1 MVTRRGLF
9 FKFNLYILTTIAM
22 GVGVWLSDR
31 PRTQQRLVLDLA
43 GLLDSMETKNVGL
56 FLEAFWTTIS
66 REWNGVDVL
75 RMDKFLLLV
84 RGYLASSFRYLHAR
98 KWEKELVGRFMGLL
112 RETPLRF
119 VFTLAFSFLLTPPM
133 PLCYSY

>member
-1 MVTRRGLF
+1 M
-9 FKFNLYILTTIAM
+9 
-22 GVGVWLSDR
+22 WLSDR

-43 GLLDSMETKNVGL
+43 GLLDSMETKSASL
-56 FLEAFWTTIS
+56 FLEAFWNTIA

-98 KWEKELVGRFMGLL
+98 EWEEDLVGRFMDLL
-112 RETPLRF
+112 REIPLRF
-119 VFTLAFSFLLTPPM
+119 VFILTFSSF
-133 PLCYSY
+133 PLRLRCWTVPADDGG